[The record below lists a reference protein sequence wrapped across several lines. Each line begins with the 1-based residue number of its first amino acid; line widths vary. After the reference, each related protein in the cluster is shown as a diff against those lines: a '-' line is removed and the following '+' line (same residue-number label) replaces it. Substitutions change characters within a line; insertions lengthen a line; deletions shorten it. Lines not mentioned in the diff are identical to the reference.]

1 MFINPMRYLNY
12 KITSIALI
20 IFFSIS
26 CSLKN
31 DVDISRIDGYWE
43 IKSVTF
49 KDGTKKEYTF
59 SDTIDFLSLT
69 DSLTGIRKKMK
80 PNFSGYFETS
90 KDSERFEIIFENDSV
105 NVYYE
110 TPFDSWKETILELSE
125 NELVVSNQKGAV
137 YSYIRYQPINIE

>member
-12 KITSIALI
+12 KITCIALI
-20 IFFSIS
+20 VCLTIS
-26 CSLKN
+26 CISNK
-31 DVDISRIDGYWE
+31 DVDISHIDGYWE

-49 KDGTKKEYTF
+49 QDGTKKEYTF

-69 DSLTGIRKKMK
+69 DSLTGVRKKMK

-90 KDSERFEIIFENDSV
+90 NDLERFEIIFENDSV

-125 NELVVSNQKGAV
+125 NELVVSNQKCAI
-137 YSYIRYQPINIE
+137 YSYVRYQLISIE